1 MDFWRIVIEAF
12 LFAGGLFAFE
22 KTILLS
28 ARAAEKN
35 LLMLPCCISI
45 YSYLYFSLFDQL
57 RL

>member
-28 ARAAEKN
+28 ARAAEKKPADAA
-35 LLMLPCCISI
+35 LLHFDLFLSI
-45 YSYLYFSLFDQL
+45 LFSV
-57 RL
+57 